1 MGCLCGAGE
10 RSPSPP
16 WSYFDSLCGA
26 TWKTLDTPVCTL
38 WWPEGCERCTM
49 VPPGGPPV
57 QEHDYRPQIGS
68 LYQIILPPASAS
80 SPSFFPEILLA
91 PMAFPPLM
99 AELEASPKGVPA

>member
-68 LYQIILPPASAS
+68 LYQIILPPASGFVYLCA
-80 SPSFFPEILLA
+80 LRGLNRQLA
-91 PMAFPPLM
+91 LPG
-99 AELEASPKGVPA
+99 EKQQT